1 MANSI
6 LNKDKPA
13 ILLLFKSPEV
23 LPSPSVKANL
33 FAKIFSN
40 NSNFDDLSVSLP
52 VFLLELI

>member
-23 LPSPSVKANL
+23 LPSASFKANL

>member
-13 ILLLFKSPEV
+13 ILLLFKSLEM
-23 LPSPSVKANL
+23 LPSASVKANL